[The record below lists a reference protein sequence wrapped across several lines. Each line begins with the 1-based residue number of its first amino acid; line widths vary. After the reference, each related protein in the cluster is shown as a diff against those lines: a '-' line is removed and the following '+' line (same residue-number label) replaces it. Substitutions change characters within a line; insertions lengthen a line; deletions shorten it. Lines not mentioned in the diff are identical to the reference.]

1 MKEVSGSI
9 SKSDSDQGSR
19 NRKVAGHVGN
29 RCMNTDLFI
38 SYAWTSTA
46 HREWVQLLAS
56 QLHLIGYVVKI
67 DEAVDYGSS
76 LSGFM
81 REVTEATHVLLIV
94 DENYVDRANNKPES
108 GVGIE
113 NKWIRTAFM
122 EKPATWLSVVF
133 VRNPKRKLPKWLEGH
148 NPKGFDF
155 NSNPEENEF
164 PGAVQIDQL
173 WRWIEELPADKTH
186 AVPLSLIRKRAARI
200 ERVDSRRDPAL
211 YASPAL
217 DGRVTFRHDDH
228 AHYTVGH
235 GEYEFKINF
244 SECGHDSVYV
254 YIDSGL
260 KAVGLIPSSNFDSL
274 SAEFFLTPGRSV
286 APTVGQRVALLNSH
300 GALCVIA
307 IDEVQPE
314 VNAEEYVAGHVTFTY
329 KILVN
334 H

>member
-1 MKEVSGSI
+1 
-9 SKSDSDQGSR
+9 
-19 NRKVAGHVGN
+19 
-29 RCMNTDLFI
+29 MNVDLFI

-46 HREWVQLLAS
+46 HREWVRLLAS

-81 REVTEATHVLLIV
+81 KDVTDAAHVLLIL
-94 DENYVDRANNKPES
+94 DENYVDRANEKPES

-113 NKWIRTAFM
+113 TKWISTAFM
-122 EKPATWLSVVF
+122 GKPAAWLSVAF
-133 VRNPKRKLPKWLEGH
+133 VRNPRRKLPKWLEDH

-155 NSNPEENEF
+155 NSSPEKNEF
-164 PGAVQIDQL
+164 PGAVQIDHL

-186 AVPLSLIRKRAARI
+186 AVPLSVIRKRAARI
-200 ERVDSRRDPAL
+200 ECADARRDPAL
-211 YASPAL
+211 YASPSL
-217 DGRVTFRHDDH
+217 NGRVTFRYRDH

-235 GEYEFKINF
+235 GEYEFNIKF
-244 SECGHDSVYV
+244 SGCSHDSVYV

-260 KAVGLIPSSNFDSL
+260 EAVGLINSPNFDPL
-274 SAEFFLTPGRSV
+274 SVESFLTSGRNV
-286 APTVGQRVALLNSH
+286 TPIVGQRVVLLNPD

-307 IDEVQPE
+307 INEVQCE
-314 VNAEEYVAGHVTFTY
+314 VNAEEYVPAHVTFTY
-329 KILVN
+329 EILAN